1 MIFRLSFFAPLAA
14 FLCISPASAQ
24 DMAAPATVV
33 ASAPATEAV
42 PAACE
47 LHVWP
52 GSDLIHLYYGWM
64 HGGTINGAAKGR
76 EGYPVAPENPLTAEV
91 QGQLLAGMN
100 LPALLGVPDHRVVVH
115 PQALSSREIRAS
127 KTRLAPGESPCYA
140 ELMVDDLLLT
150 QNVIGGNA
158 LRASFR
164 FRDFGPDAAPRRM
177 FGSFAM
183 TKLTLFPP
191 KAPENMP
198 AAAEELRKAF
208 GSNVAQFAAALTRP
222 PKRK

>member
-1 MIFRLSFFAPLAA
+1 MAALAST
-14 FLCISPASAQ
+14 SPASAQ
-24 DMAAPATVV
+24 DSAAAPASVAAAPATEPT
-33 ASAPATEAV
+33 PAG
-42 PAACE
+42 CE

-52 GSDLIHLYYGWM
+52 GSDLIHLYYGWV
-64 HGGTINGAAKGR
+64 HGGTINGSTKGR
-76 EGYPVAPENPLTAEV
+76 EGYPEAPENPLTAEV
-91 QGQLLAGMN
+91 QGHLLAGMN
-100 LPALLGVPDHRVVVH
+100 LPKLVALPDYAVIVH
-115 PQALSSREIRAS
+115 PQPLSSREIRAS
-127 KTRLAPGESPCYA
+127 KTRLATSNSPCYA

-183 TKLTLFPP
+183 TKLLQFPP
-191 KAPENMP
+191 KAPDNMP

-208 GSNVAQFAAALTRP
+208 ESNVAQFAAALTKP